1 MGDIINKIQTNRPTN
16 VGDLQVIYEQCNEH
30 LIYI

>member
-1 MGDIINKIQTNRPTN
+1 MGDIMNKIQTNISTN

-30 LIYI
+30 LNI